1 MRRLSFIAAA
11 LLIAAC
17 TDSPIAPKQPLR
29 VDSSGGHQQITTV
42 TWEKS
47 STGVDVLP
55 IGQYN
60 GQYTILIDINDNG
73 LAVGWG
79 YTADGQE
86 ERAISWQNGVFTD
99 LGTLGGHFSRAYQV
113 NNAGVI
119 VGESQDA
126 DGNYLAVVWEN
137 GVIRALPRLAPYNP
151 YGSSSARSINEH
163 GDIVGTGFDD
173 FTGPSA
179 ALWPVEGGA
188 VNLGKLTGTDIGW
201 ANGINRTG
209 TVMGQSISYL
219 AAGGFS
225 RRATIWT
232 GGTPSEITLPNGA
245 EPNGADIAT
254 GQMFNDRGDFLAE
267 IPGDIQYYYGHAMVF
282 RSGAFETLPQVP
294 GPIQQFSRAYGLNEA
309 GDVVGISFGSFN
321 SSSVLWSHDGTVTDL
336 GVARSGPA
344 ADAHGINNRGL
355 IVGLAQ
361 VQWTPGG
368 FYTSGAVLWR
378 VSAPDV
384 TPPTIA
390 YSTHPADYTVDMH
403 VSITCTASDAESGL
417 ASNTCA
423 PIEGDAY
430 VFGLGSDTYSATATD
445 NAGNT
450 ASASTTF
457 TVSVTFASLT
467 NLTRRFV
474 TNKGVAD
481 DLASDLAEAQ
491 QARANGKTK
500 QADAKLKDYRATL
513 QAQTGKSITAERAA
527 ILIGLSQAV

>member
-1 MRRLSFIAAA
+1 MRRLSLVAAA

-17 TDSPIAPKQPLR
+17 TDSPVAPKQALR
-29 VDSSGGHQQITTV
+29 VDSSGGRRQITNV
-42 TWEKS
+42 VWEKS
-47 STGVDVLP
+47 STGIDVLP
-55 IGQYN
+55 IGQFN
-60 GQYTILIDINDNG
+60 GQYTILVDINDNG

-126 DGNYLAVVWEN
+126 DGNYLAAVWEN
-137 GVIRALPRLAPYNP
+137 GVIRALPRLSAWNP
-151 YGSSSARSINEH
+151 YGSFAARSINEH

-179 ALWPVEGGA
+179 VLWPAEGGA
-188 VNLGKLTGTDIGW
+188 VNLAKLAGADIGW
-201 ANGINRTG
+201 ANGINRSG
-209 TVMGQSISYL
+209 TVMGQSIYYL
-219 AAGGFS
+219 PAGGFS

-232 GGTPSEITLPNGA
+232 AGTPSEISLPNGA
-245 EPNGADIAT
+245 EPVGGDVAT

-267 IPGDIQYYYGHAMVF
+267 IPGDIQYYFGHAMVF
-282 RSGAFETLPQVP
+282 RNGAFETLPQVP

-309 GDVVGISFGSFN
+309 GDVVGISFGSFTF
-321 SSSVLWSHDGTVTDL
+321 SSVLWSHDGTVTDL
-336 GVARSGPA
+336 GAPRGGPA

-368 FYTSGAVLWR
+368 FYTSGAVMWR

-384 TPPTIA
+384 TPPTIG
-390 YSTHPADYTVDMH
+390 YSAHATNYTVDEH
-403 VSITCTASDAESGL
+403 ISITCTASDAESGL

-430 VFGLGSDTYSATATD
+430 VFGLGSHTYSATATD
-445 NAGNT
+445 NAGNS

-474 TNKGVAD
+474 TKSGVAD
-481 DLASDLAEAQ
+481 YLARDLAIAQ
-491 QARANGKTK
+491 DARASGRTK
-500 QADAKLKDYRATL
+500 QADAALEDYRNTL
-513 QAQTGKSITAERAA
+513 KAQTGKSITADRAL
-527 ILIGLSQAV
+527 ILIGLSRAL